1 MTRHTMP
8 PALQRF
14 ADFLAANPSPTEV
27 VAGKYYM
34 VPCAIMPPG
43 RTWEGLK
50 RVPLLGTVHED
61 RDVIKFKAWHIH
73 VDTRFLPGHLGE
85 NYMLLAK
92 PLSLTGYWPYIKD
105 MLDPW
110 NHPLLS
116 DAEFGVRR
124 FRAFRSEP
132 PELPPG
138 IAPWKAELETLYADA
153 SAACGVCPHR
163 QIPLTAGRQMGDG
176 VRQCPG
182 HGLCWDRE
190 GRLVRQEVTA

>member
-1 MTRHTMP
+1 MP

-14 ADFLAANPSPTEV
+14 VDFLAVNPSPTEV
-27 VAGKYYM
+27 VAGRYYK
-34 VPCAIMPPG
+34 VPCAITPSG
-43 RTWEGLK
+43 HKWLGLK
-50 RVPLLGTVHED
+50 RLPLLGTVHED
-61 RDVIKFKAWHIH
+61 RSVTGFWAWHIH
-73 VDTRFLPGHLGE
+73 IDSRFLPDYFGE
-85 NYMLLAK
+85 GYGLLAR
-92 PLSLTGYWPYIKD
+92 PLSLTSNWPFED
-105 MLDPW
+105 DRLDP
-110 NHPLLS
+110 LA
-116 DAEFGVRR
+116 DAVLEVLR

-138 IAPWKAELETLYADA
+138 IAPWKPALEDLYADA

-190 GRLVRQEVTA
+190 GRLVRQEVAA

>member
-1 MTRHTMP
+1 MTQYTMP
-8 PALQRF
+8 LALRRF

-27 VAGKYYM
+27 VAGKSYA
-34 VPCAIMPPG
+34 VPCALMPPNC
-43 RTWEGLK
+43 TWQGLK

-61 RDVIKFKAWHIH
+61 RDVIGFRAWHIH
-73 VDTRFLPGHLGE
+73 VDTRFLKDHRYC
-85 NYMLLAK
+85 NYLLLAR
-92 PLSLTGYWPYIKD
+92 PLSLTANWPHD
-105 MLDPW
+105 LDSLDP
-110 NHPLLS
+110 LA
-116 DAEFGVRR
+116 DAELAVRR
-124 FRAFRSEP
+124 CLARRSEP
-132 PELPPG
+132 PEWPPG
-138 IAPWKAELETLYADA
+138 VARWKSVLEDLYADA

>member
-85 NYMLLAK
+85 NYMLLAR
-92 PLSLTGYWPYIKD
+92 PLSLTSDWFFEDEI
-105 MLDPW
+105 LD
-110 NHPLLS
+110 LS
-116 DAEFGVRR
+116 AKAELNVRR
-124 FRAFRSEP
+124 FRAVRSEP

-138 IAPWKAELETLYADA
+138 IAPWRPALEDLYADA

-190 GRLVRQEVTA
+190 GRLVRQEVAA

>member
-1 MTRHTMP
+1 MTRHIMP

-14 ADFLAANPSPTEV
+14 VDFLAANPSPTEV
-27 VAGKYYM
+27 VAGKYYL

-43 RTWEGLK
+43 RTWTGLK

-61 RDVIKFKAWHIH
+61 RDVIGFQAWHIH
-73 VDTRFLPGHLGE
+73 VDTRFLHGHLDG
-85 NYMLLAK
+85 NYMLLAR
-92 PLSLTGYWPYIKD
+92 PLSITSNWPFEDKS
-105 MLDPW
+105 LDP
-110 NHPLLS
+110 LAKGEL
-116 DAEFGVRR
+116 DVRR
-124 FRAFRSEP
+124 FRAVRSEP

-138 IAPWKAELETLYADA
+138 IAQWKADLEDLYADA

-163 QIPLTAGRQMGDG
+163 QIPLTAGRDMGDG